1 MAGQRVMSDPLS
13 GTPAEQIQA
22 TAAELVDELIRR
34 GMDVKE
40 LCRQLDVSPAELQM
54 LLGRP

>member
-1 MAGQRVMSDPLS
+1 MTTNPLS

-34 GMDVKE
+34 GMEAAE
-40 LCRQLDVSPAELQM
+40 LCRQLDISEDELRM
-54 LLGRP
+54 LLGRTQ